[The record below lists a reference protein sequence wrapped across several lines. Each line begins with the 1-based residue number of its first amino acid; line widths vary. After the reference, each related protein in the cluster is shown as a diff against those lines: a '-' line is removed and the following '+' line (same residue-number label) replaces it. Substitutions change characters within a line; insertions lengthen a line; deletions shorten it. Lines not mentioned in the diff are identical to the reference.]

1 MKTVSVVAAAT
12 TTSTSSYDH
21 EKGAQTLQV
30 CGHSRTWSPPND
42 STPCSLVRLPEA
54 AQLHH
59 PAWVK
64 SSHAHVHSYLTM
76 VLCFPA
82 PSDVAGHFVLWD
94 VAGSCED
101 ARGRCN
107 GWV

>member
-1 MKTVSVVAAAT
+1 MGTVENVVPSERLDAVLA
-12 TTSTSSYDH
+12 
-21 EKGAQTLQV
+21 
-30 CGHSRTWSPPND
+30 CPP
-42 STPCSLVRLPEA
+42 PWLPEA

-59 PAWVK
+59 PAWEK

-76 VLCFPA
+76 MLCFPA